1 MQSTILEYVYINH
14 FDPCLHKLSCLIG
27 IKTNHLLVLQNLK
40 VLPSLLLVLARI
52 LTRAKPSKYE
62 SVAIVGTHHAML
74 ISWRKVL
81 AIICNC
87 VACIVHSIHWQLFT
101 LFANA

>member
-1 MQSTILEYVYINH
+1 MNMSDRHQDQSPISCSKSQSLIKIL
-14 FDPCLHKLSCLIG
+14 
-27 IKTNHLLVLQNLK
+27 
-40 VLPSLLLVLARI
+40 SLLLVLARI

-87 VACIVHSIHWQLFT
+87 VACIVHSICWQLVT

>member
-1 MQSTILEYVYINH
+1 MQSAILEYVYINH

-27 IKTNHLLVLQNLK
+27 IKTNHLLALQNLIK
-40 VLPSLLLVLARI
+40 ILTLLLVLARI

-62 SVAIVGTHHAML
+62 SVAIVGTHHAMP

-87 VACIVHSIHWQLFT
+87 VVSIVHSICRQLVT